1 MRKLLLFTWLCIAQ
15 MAAGQRTG
23 ETVFKTLGLAD
34 GLRSITVMA
43 LISDGITIFDTKQ
56 DTLYYIRRTD
66 DIINGMTPTEFRQKQ
81 SDNEI

>member
-1 MRKLLLFTWLCIAQ
+1 LP
-15 MAAGQRTG
+15 
-23 ETVFKTLGLAD
+23 
-34 GLRSITVMA
+34 SITVMA